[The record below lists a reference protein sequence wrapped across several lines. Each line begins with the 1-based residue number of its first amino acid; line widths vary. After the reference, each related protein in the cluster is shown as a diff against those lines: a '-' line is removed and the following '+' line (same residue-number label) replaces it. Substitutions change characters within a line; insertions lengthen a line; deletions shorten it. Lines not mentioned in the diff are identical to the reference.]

1 MNVQVTFAQ
10 YDALFGDDPGTY
22 LEFLT
27 KLEASLWSAKRRLG
41 DALLLGEGQV
51 VSDVRHALKPT
62 LQMLGASP
70 LVDLLF
76 SPVYPGAEADVKSQF
91 DQAMD
96 VVLAAV
102 EAKKIN
108 SNESGRTTLGA
119 SAPTLFGEAWHDRGD
134 AVRRPHRGVQGGRQV
149 VLPVGRV

>member
-41 DALLLGEGQV
+41 DALLLGDSQA

-62 LQMLGASP
+62 LQMLGALP

-76 SPVYPGAEADVKSQF
+76 SPIRQGGEAELKAQF
-91 DQAMD
+91 DLAMD
-96 VVLAAV
+96 RVIAAV
-102 EAKKIN
+102 EAKKVN
-108 SNESGRTTLGA
+108 VE
-119 SAPTLFGEAWHDRGD
+119 
-134 AVRRPHRGVQGGRQV
+134 
-149 VLPVGRV
+149 

>member
-41 DALLLGEGQV
+41 DALLLGESQA

-62 LQMLGASP
+62 LQMLGATP

-76 SPVYPGAEADVKSQF
+76 SPIRQGDEAEVKAQF

-96 VVLAAV
+96 LVLAAV
-102 EAKKIN
+102 EAKKVN
-108 SNESGRTTLGA
+108 VE
-119 SAPTLFGEAWHDRGD
+119 
-134 AVRRPHRGVQGGRQV
+134 
-149 VLPVGRV
+149 

>member
-10 YDALFGDDPGTY
+10 YDALFGDDPETY

-41 DALLLGEGQV
+41 DALLLGEGLV

-76 SPVYPGAEADVKSQF
+76 SSIHEGAETEVKVQF
-91 DQAMD
+91 DLAMD
-96 VVLAAV
+96 RVIAAV
-102 EAKKIN
+102 EATKVTV
-108 SNESGRTTLGA
+108 E
-119 SAPTLFGEAWHDRGD
+119 
-134 AVRRPHRGVQGGRQV
+134 
-149 VLPVGRV
+149 

>member
-1 MNVQVTFAQ
+1 MNVQITFAQ

-27 KLEASLWSAKRRLG
+27 KLEASLWLAKRRLG
-41 DALLLGEGQV
+41 DALLLEDDEV

-76 SPVYPGAEADVKSQF
+76 SPMQSGSEADVKSQF

-96 VVLAAV
+96 LVLAAV
-102 EAKKIN
+102 EARKIN
-108 SNESGRTTLGA
+108 V
-119 SAPTLFGEAWHDRGD
+119 P
-134 AVRRPHRGVQGGRQV
+134 
-149 VLPVGRV
+149 

>member
-27 KLEASLWSAKRRLG
+27 KLEASLWSAQRRLG
-41 DALLLGEGQV
+41 DALLLGESQV

-62 LQMLGASP
+62 LQMLGATP
-70 LVDLLF
+70 LVDLLL
-76 SPVYPGAEADVKSQF
+76 SPILQGGEAELKAQF

-96 VVLAAV
+96 LVLAAV
-102 EAKKIN
+102 EAKKVN
-108 SNESGRTTLGA
+108 LE
-119 SAPTLFGEAWHDRGD
+119 
-134 AVRRPHRGVQGGRQV
+134 
-149 VLPVGRV
+149 

>member
-41 DALLLGEGQV
+41 DALLLGESQA

-62 LQMLGASP
+62 LQMLGATP

-76 SPVYPGAEADVKSQF
+76 SPILQGGEAELKLQF

-96 VVLAAV
+96 LVLAAV
-102 EAKKIN
+102 EAKKVN
-108 SNESGRTTLGA
+108 VE
-119 SAPTLFGEAWHDRGD
+119 
-134 AVRRPHRGVQGGRQV
+134 
-149 VLPVGRV
+149 

>member
-1 MNVQVTFAQ
+1 MNVQITFAQ

-27 KLEASLWSAKRRLG
+27 KLEESLWSAKRRLG
-41 DALLLGEGQV
+41 DALLLEDEEV

-76 SPVYPGAEADVKSQF
+76 SPMKSGSEADVKAQF

-96 VVLAAV
+96 LVLAAV
-102 EAKKIN
+102 EARKIN
-108 SNESGRTTLGA
+108 V
-119 SAPTLFGEAWHDRGD
+119 P
-134 AVRRPHRGVQGGRQV
+134 
-149 VLPVGRV
+149 

>member
-10 YDALFGDDPGTY
+10 YDALFGNDPGTY

-27 KLEASLWSAKRRLG
+27 KLEACLWSAKRRLG
-41 DALLLGEGQV
+41 DALLLGESQA

-62 LQMLGASP
+62 LQMLGATP

-76 SPVYPGAEADVKSQF
+76 SPIRQGGEAEVKAQF

-96 VVLAAV
+96 LVLAAV
-102 EAKKIN
+102 EAKKVN
-108 SNESGRTTLGA
+108 VE
-119 SAPTLFGEAWHDRGD
+119 
-134 AVRRPHRGVQGGRQV
+134 
-149 VLPVGRV
+149 

>member
-41 DALLLGEGQV
+41 DALLSGESQA

-62 LQMLGASP
+62 LQMLGATP

-76 SPVYPGAEADVKSQF
+76 SPILQGGEAELKAQF

-96 VVLAAV
+96 LVLAAV
-102 EAKKIN
+102 EAKKVN
-108 SNESGRTTLGA
+108 VE
-119 SAPTLFGEAWHDRGD
+119 
-134 AVRRPHRGVQGGRQV
+134 
-149 VLPVGRV
+149 

>member
-1 MNVQVTFAQ
+1 MNVQVSFAQ

-41 DALLLGEGQV
+41 DALLLGDSLAL
-51 VSDVRHALKPT
+51 SDVRHALKPT
-62 LQMLGASP
+62 LQMLGATP

-76 SPVYPGAEADVKSQF
+76 SPIRQGGEAEVKAQF

-96 VVLAAV
+96 LVLAAV
-102 EAKKIN
+102 EAKKVN
-108 SNESGRTTLGA
+108 VE
-119 SAPTLFGEAWHDRGD
+119 
-134 AVRRPHRGVQGGRQV
+134 
-149 VLPVGRV
+149 

>member
-41 DALLLGEGQV
+41 DALLLGESQA

-62 LQMLGASP
+62 LQMLGATP

-76 SPVYPGAEADVKSQF
+76 SPICQGGEAEVKAQF

-96 VVLAAV
+96 LVLAAV
-102 EAKKIN
+102 EAKKVN
-108 SNESGRTTLGA
+108 VE
-119 SAPTLFGEAWHDRGD
+119 
-134 AVRRPHRGVQGGRQV
+134 
-149 VLPVGRV
+149 

>member
-41 DALLLGEGQV
+41 DALLLGESQA

-62 LQMLGASP
+62 LQMLGATP

-76 SPVYPGAEADVKSQF
+76 STIRQWGEAEVKAQF

-96 VVLAAV
+96 LVLAAV
-102 EAKKIN
+102 EAKKVN
-108 SNESGRTTLGA
+108 VE
-119 SAPTLFGEAWHDRGD
+119 
-134 AVRRPHRGVQGGRQV
+134 
-149 VLPVGRV
+149 

>member
-41 DALLLGEGQV
+41 DALLLGDSQA

-76 SPVYPGAEADVKSQF
+76 SPPRGREADVKAQF

-96 VVLAAV
+96 LVLAAV
-102 EAKKIN
+102 EAKKMN
-108 SNESGRTTLGA
+108 VE
-119 SAPTLFGEAWHDRGD
+119 
-134 AVRRPHRGVQGGRQV
+134 
-149 VLPVGRV
+149 

>member
-41 DALLLGEGQV
+41 DALLVGESQA

-62 LQMLGASP
+62 LQMLGATP

-76 SPVYPGAEADVKSQF
+76 SPIRQGGEAEVKAQF

-96 VVLAAV
+96 LVLAAV
-102 EAKKIN
+102 EAKKVN
-108 SNESGRTTLGA
+108 VE
-119 SAPTLFGEAWHDRGD
+119 
-134 AVRRPHRGVQGGRQV
+134 
-149 VLPVGRV
+149 

>member
-41 DALLLGEGQV
+41 DALLLGESQA

-62 LQMLGASP
+62 LQMLGATP

-76 SPVYPGAEADVKSQF
+76 SPIRQGGKAEVKAQF

-96 VVLAAV
+96 LVLAAV
-102 EAKKIN
+102 EAKKVN
-108 SNESGRTTLGA
+108 VE
-119 SAPTLFGEAWHDRGD
+119 
-134 AVRRPHRGVQGGRQV
+134 
-149 VLPVGRV
+149 

>member
-41 DALLLGEGQV
+41 DALLLGESQV

-62 LQMLGASP
+62 LQMLGATP

-76 SPVYPGAEADVKSQF
+76 SPILQGGEAELKAQF

-96 VVLAAV
+96 LVLAAV
-102 EAKKIN
+102 EAKKVN
-108 SNESGRTTLGA
+108 LE
-119 SAPTLFGEAWHDRGD
+119 
-134 AVRRPHRGVQGGRQV
+134 
-149 VLPVGRV
+149 

>member
-41 DALLLGEGQV
+41 DALLLGESQA

-62 LQMLGASP
+62 LQMLGATP

-76 SPVYPGAEADVKSQF
+76 SPILEEGEAELKAQF

-96 VVLAAV
+96 LVLAAV
-102 EAKKIN
+102 EAKKVN
-108 SNESGRTTLGA
+108 VE
-119 SAPTLFGEAWHDRGD
+119 
-134 AVRRPHRGVQGGRQV
+134 
-149 VLPVGRV
+149 

>member
-41 DALLLGEGQV
+41 DALLLGDSQA

-62 LQMLGASP
+62 LQMLGALP

-76 SPVYPGAEADVKSQF
+76 SPIHDGKEAEVKAHF

-96 VVLAAV
+96 LVIAAV
-102 EAKKIN
+102 ETKKVN
-108 SNESGRTTLGA
+108 VE
-119 SAPTLFGEAWHDRGD
+119 
-134 AVRRPHRGVQGGRQV
+134 
-149 VLPVGRV
+149 

>member
-1 MNVQVTFAQ
+1 MNVQVSFAQ

-41 DALLLGEGQV
+41 DALLLGEDQV

-62 LQMLGASP
+62 LEMLGASP
-70 LVDLLF
+70 LGDLLF
-76 SPVYPGAEADVKSQF
+76 SPVHPGAEADVKSQF

-96 VVLAAV
+96 LVLAAV

-108 SNESGRTTLGA
+108 VE
-119 SAPTLFGEAWHDRGD
+119 
-134 AVRRPHRGVQGGRQV
+134 
-149 VLPVGRV
+149 

>member
-41 DALLLGEGQV
+41 DALLLGDSEV

-76 SPVYPGAEADVKSQF
+76 STVHDGKEAEVKAQF

-96 VVLAAV
+96 LVLAAV
-102 EAKKIN
+102 EAKKVN
-108 SNESGRTTLGA
+108 VE
-119 SAPTLFGEAWHDRGD
+119 
-134 AVRRPHRGVQGGRQV
+134 
-149 VLPVGRV
+149 

>member
-41 DALLLGEGQV
+41 DALLLGESQA

-62 LQMLGASP
+62 LQLLGATS

-76 SPVYPGAEADVKSQF
+76 SPILEGGEAEFKAQF

-96 VVLAAV
+96 LVLAAV
-102 EAKKIN
+102 EAKKVN
-108 SNESGRTTLGA
+108 VE
-119 SAPTLFGEAWHDRGD
+119 
-134 AVRRPHRGVQGGRQV
+134 
-149 VLPVGRV
+149 

>member
-27 KLEASLWSAKRRLG
+27 KLEASLRLAKRRLG
-41 DALLLGEGQV
+41 DTLLLEDEEM

-62 LQMLGASP
+62 LQILGASP

-76 SPVYPGAEADVKSQF
+76 SPMKPGSEADVQSQF
-91 DQAMD
+91 AQAMD
-96 VVLAAV
+96 LVLAAV
-102 EAKKIN
+102 EARKIN
-108 SNESGRTTLGA
+108 V
-119 SAPTLFGEAWHDRGD
+119 P
-134 AVRRPHRGVQGGRQV
+134 
-149 VLPVGRV
+149 

>member
-1 MNVQVTFAQ
+1 MNVQITFAQ
-10 YDALFGDDPGTY
+10 YDALFGEDPGTY

-27 KLEASLWSAKRRLG
+27 KLEASLWLAKRRLG
-41 DALLLGEGQV
+41 DTLLLEDEEV

-76 SPVYPGAEADVKSQF
+76 SPMKPGSEAHVKSQF

-96 VVLAAV
+96 LVLAAV
-102 EAKKIN
+102 EARKIN
-108 SNESGRTTLGA
+108 V
-119 SAPTLFGEAWHDRGD
+119 P
-134 AVRRPHRGVQGGRQV
+134 
-149 VLPVGRV
+149 

>member
-1 MNVQVTFAQ
+1 MNVQITFAQ

-27 KLEASLWSAKRRLG
+27 KLEASLRLAKRRLG
-41 DALLLGEGQV
+41 DALLLEDEEV

-62 LQMLGASP
+62 LQMLGASS

-76 SPVYPGAEADVKSQF
+76 SPMKPGSEADVKSQF

-96 VVLAAV
+96 LVLAAV
-102 EAKKIN
+102 EARKIN
-108 SNESGRTTLGA
+108 V
-119 SAPTLFGEAWHDRGD
+119 P
-134 AVRRPHRGVQGGRQV
+134 
-149 VLPVGRV
+149 

>member
-41 DALLLGEGQV
+41 DALLLGESQA

-62 LQMLGASP
+62 LQMLGATP

-76 SPVYPGAEADVKSQF
+76 SPILRGGEAELKAQF

-96 VVLAAV
+96 LVLAAV
-102 EAKKIN
+102 EAKKVN
-108 SNESGRTTLGA
+108 VE
-119 SAPTLFGEAWHDRGD
+119 
-134 AVRRPHRGVQGGRQV
+134 
-149 VLPVGRV
+149 

>member
-41 DALLLGEGQV
+41 DALLLGESQA

-62 LQMLGASP
+62 LQMLGATP

-76 SPVYPGAEADVKSQF
+76 SPILQGGEAELKAQF

-96 VVLAAV
+96 LVLAAV
-102 EAKKIN
+102 EAKKVN
-108 SNESGRTTLGA
+108 VE
-119 SAPTLFGEAWHDRGD
+119 
-134 AVRRPHRGVQGGRQV
+134 
-149 VLPVGRV
+149 

>member
-41 DALLLGEGQV
+41 DALLLGESQA

-62 LQMLGASP
+62 LQMLGATP

-76 SPVYPGAEADVKSQF
+76 TPIRQGGEAEVKAQF

-96 VVLAAV
+96 LVLAAV
-102 EAKKIN
+102 EAKKVN
-108 SNESGRTTLGA
+108 VE
-119 SAPTLFGEAWHDRGD
+119 
-134 AVRRPHRGVQGGRQV
+134 
-149 VLPVGRV
+149 